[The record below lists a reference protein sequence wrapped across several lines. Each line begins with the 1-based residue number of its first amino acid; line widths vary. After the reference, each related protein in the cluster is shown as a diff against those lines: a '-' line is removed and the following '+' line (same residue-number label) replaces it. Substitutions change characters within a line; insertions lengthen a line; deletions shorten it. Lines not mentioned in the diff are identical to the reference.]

1 MNNVVHHCNCNDDY
15 EKIKKRIEEENIVK
29 RCYIQGPKG
38 ERGEQGIPGPQGPK
52 GEDGPTTI
60 KVGKTE
66 TLDAN
71 KDAIVENVGTDKDV
85 ILNFKIPRGEKGKDG
100 DKLVVGKTETLD
112 ANAKARVID
121 TYIGNVHTLDFY
133 IPQGFDGANGDVG
146 PKGEQGPPGPKGDIG
161 PQGSTGVALL
171 EAYASLYEDNGNS
184 YSLMPNIAYQVEL
197 SQQTQMKNVDI
208 SFTNTVKIQKA
219 GIYKVDYFFEAK
231 SSATADVS
239 IEVRKENV
247 TINGTKITRRVDNQ
261 EYVTFTGSIIVNL
274 NVDEKIDLAISSPT
288 AVVLTPENDTISYLT
303 IMKIGSL

>member
-1 MNNVVHHCNCNDDY
+1 MHNNCNCGGKHETPTGY
-15 EKIKKRIEEENIVK
+15 KY
-29 RCYIQGPKG
+29 CYIQ
-38 ERGEQGIPGPQGPK
+38 
-52 GEDGPTTI
+52 
-60 KVGKTE
+60 
-66 TLDAN
+66 
-71 KDAIVENVGTDKDV
+71 
-85 ILNFKIPRGEKGKDG
+85 
-100 DKLVVGKTETLD
+100 
-112 ANAKARVID
+112 
-121 TYIGNVHTLDFY
+121 
-133 IPQGFDGANGDVG
+133 
-146 PKGEQGPPGPKGDIG
+146 GPKGDIG

-171 EAYASLYEDNGNS
+171 EAYANLYEDNGNS

-261 EYVTFTGSIIVNL
+261 EYVTFTVSIIVNL